1 MDLANKLINLR
12 VHNKLSQRD
21 LAEKLNLSEEL
32 IAAWEKGEKEPGAS
46 QLAQISKIFGIS
58 IDELLGVSENKSSFN
73 PLAGFAL
80 PILDF
85 NKQDCNTDND
95 DEEDEEYIRAL
106 IATTSAVDLLREK
119 KKK

>member
-1 MDLANKLINLR
+1 M
-12 VHNKLSQRD
+12 
-21 LAEKLNLSEEL
+21 AEKLNLSEEL
-32 IAAWEKGEKEPGAS
+32 IAAWEKGEKGREHPVS
-46 QLAQISKIFGIS
+46 SISKIFGIS

-95 DEEDEEYIRAL
+95 DEEDGNISGINCNYLCCRFIKGK
-106 IATTSAVDLLREK
+106 EK
-119 KKK
+119 EIVFF